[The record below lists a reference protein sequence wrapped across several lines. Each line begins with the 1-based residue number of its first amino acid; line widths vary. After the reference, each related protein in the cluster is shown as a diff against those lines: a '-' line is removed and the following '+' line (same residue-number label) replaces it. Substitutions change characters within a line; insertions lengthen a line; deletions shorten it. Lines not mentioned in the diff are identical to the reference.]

1 MIQYSIYMGGNRSFF
16 KGLFKSGI
24 FLLLTGA
31 VAVVFL
37 VSFGRAFWQDYQIKK
52 EINQLMRE
60 KEKWEKN
67 KLVSLEKLQ
76 EIKNG
81 GFAEREAR
89 LKFGLGKEGEKLV
102 IINSSAAA
110 TSSAKKEATASDIT
124 KFNPKNWW
132 NYFFK

>member
-1 MIQYSIYMGGNRSFF
+1 MGGKRGFLR
-16 KGLFKSGI
+16 GLLKNGI
-24 FLLLTGA
+24 FLLLIGA
-31 VAVVFL
+31 IAVIFL
-37 VSFGRAFWQDYQIKK
+37 IGFGKAFWRDYQIRK
-52 EINQLMRE
+52 EINQLMQE

-76 EIKNG
+76 DIKSEN
-81 GFAEREAR
+81 FAEKEAR

-102 IINSSAAA
+102 IINSSGAA
-110 TSSAKKEATASDIT
+110 TSSAKKEMAMSGIS

>member
-1 MIQYSIYMGGNRSFF
+1 M
-16 KGLFKSGI
+16 I
-24 FLLLTGA
+24 FLIG
-31 VAVVFL
+31 
-37 VSFGRAFWQDYQIKK
+37 FGRAFWQDYQIKK
-52 EINQLMRE
+52 EINQLMQE

-76 EIKNG
+76 EIKSEN
-81 GFAEREAR
+81 FAEREAR

-102 IINSSAAA
+102 IINSSGAA
-110 TSSAKKEATASDIT
+110 TSSVQKEMAMGAVS

>member
-1 MIQYSIYMGGNRSFF
+1 MGGNRGFLKSI
-16 KGLFKSGI
+16 FKSGL
-24 FLLLTGA
+24 FLLLIVAIA
-31 VAVVFL
+31 VIFL
-37 VSFGRAFWQDYQIKK
+37 IGFGKAFWQDYQIKK
-52 EINQLMRE
+52 EINQLMQE

-81 GFAEREAR
+81 DFAEREAR

-102 IINSSAAA
+102 IINSVGAA
-110 TSSAKKEATASDIT
+110 TSSAKKGVKTSGALA
-124 KFNPKNWW
+124 FNPKNWW

>member
-1 MIQYSIYMGGNRSFF
+1 MGGNTGLL

-24 FLLLTGA
+24 FLLLAGA
-31 VAVVFL
+31 VAGIFL
-37 VSFGRAFWQDYQIKK
+37 FGFIKAFWQDYQIKK
-52 EINQLMRE
+52 EINQLMQE

-67 KLVSLEKLQ
+67 KLVSLAKLQ

-81 GFAEREAR
+81 DFAEREAR

-102 IINSSAAA
+102 IINSVGAA
-110 TSSAKKEATASDIT
+110 TSSAKKGVKTSGTLA
-124 KFNPKNWW
+124 FNPKNWW

>member
-1 MIQYSIYMGGNRSFF
+1 MGGNRGLI

-24 FLLLTGA
+24 FLLLVGA
-31 VAVVFL
+31 IAGIFL
-37 VSFGRAFWQDYQIKK
+37 FGFLKAFWQDYQIKK
-52 EINQLMRE
+52 EINQLMQE

-67 KLVSLEKLQ
+67 KLISLAKLQ

-81 GFAEREAR
+81 DFAEREAR

-102 IINSSAAA
+102 IINSAGAAV
-110 TSSAKKEATASDIT
+110 SSTKKEVKMFGISN
-124 KFNPKNWW
+124 FNPKNWW

>member
-1 MIQYSIYMGGNRSFF
+1 MGGKRGILS
-16 KGLFKSGI
+16 GLFKSGF
-24 FLLLTGA
+24 FLLLVVA
-31 VAVVFL
+31 VAVIFL
-37 VSFGRAFWQDYQIKK
+37 IGFGKAFWQDYQIKK
-52 EINQLMRE
+52 EINQLIQE

-81 GFAEREAR
+81 DFAEREAR

-102 IINSSAAA
+102 IINSSGAS
-110 TSSAKKEATASDIT
+110 TSSIKKKMAMSSVS

>member
-1 MIQYSIYMGGNRSFF
+1 MGGNTGLL

-24 FLLLTGA
+24 FLLLAGA
-31 VAVVFL
+31 VAGIFL
-37 VSFGRAFWQDYQIKK
+37 FGFIKAFWQDYQIKK
-52 EINQLMRE
+52 EINQLVLE
-60 KEKWEKN
+60 KEKLEKN

-81 GFAEREAR
+81 DFAEREAR

-102 IINSSAAA
+102 IINSAGAAA
-110 TSSAKKEATASDIT
+110 SSIKKEVKMSGASA
-124 KFNPKNWW
+124 FNPKNWW

>member
-1 MIQYSIYMGGNRSFF
+1 MGGSKGFF
-16 KGLFKSGI
+16 KGLLKSGI
-24 FLLLTGA
+24 FLLLVGA
-31 VAVVFL
+31 IAGIFL
-37 VSFGRAFWQDYQIKK
+37 FGFIKAFWQDYQIKK
-52 EINQLMRE
+52 EINQLMLE

-81 GFAEREAR
+81 DFAEREAR

-102 IINSSAAA
+102 IINSAAA
-110 TSSAKKEATASDIT
+110 TVSSTKKEVKMSNASA
-124 KFNPKNWW
+124 FNPKNWW

>member
-1 MIQYSIYMGGNRSFF
+1 MGGNRGFL

-24 FLLLTGA
+24 FLLLVTAIA
-31 VAVVFL
+31 VIFL
-37 VSFGRAFWQDYQIKK
+37 ISFGRAFWRDYQIKK

-67 KLVSLEKLQ
+67 KLISLEKLQ
-76 EIKNG
+76 EIKSG
-81 GFAEREAR
+81 DFVEREAR

-102 IINSSAAA
+102 IINSFGTA
-110 TSSAKKEATASDIT
+110 TSSAKKEVSVGG
-124 KFNPKNWW
+124 KFGFNPRNWW

>member
-1 MIQYSIYMGGNRSFF
+1 MGGNRGFL
-16 KGLFKSGI
+16 KGIFKSGV
-24 FLLLTGA
+24 FLLLIAA
-31 VAVVFL
+31 VAVIFL
-37 VSFGRAFWQDYQIKK
+37 IGFGKAFWQDYQIKK
-52 EINQLMRE
+52 EINQLMQE

-81 GFAEREAR
+81 DFAEREAR

-102 IINSSAAA
+102 IINSSGAV
-110 TSSAKKEATASDIT
+110 TSSAKKEVKLSSASV
-124 KFNPKNWW
+124 FNPKNWW